1 MPTCMIAMR
10 SVSTAVD
17 VALVA
22 HIAIAVLQSAA
33 ECGWNSIEFRQGE
46 KCDSGGRTVSGVS
59 GKL

>member
-1 MPTCMIAMR
+1 MLGMPTCMIAMR

-22 HIAIAVLQSAA
+22 HIAIAVLQSA
-33 ECGWNSIEFRQGE
+33 
-46 KCDSGGRTVSGVS
+46 GGIQLNFAKVRNVIGVS